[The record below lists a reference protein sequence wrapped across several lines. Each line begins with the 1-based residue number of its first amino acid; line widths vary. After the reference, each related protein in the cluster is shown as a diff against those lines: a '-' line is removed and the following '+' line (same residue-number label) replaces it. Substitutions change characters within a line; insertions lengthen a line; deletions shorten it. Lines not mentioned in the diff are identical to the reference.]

1 MTVSHTDEDWNHYAD
16 RWEVLAPDGSV
27 LATRVLRHPH
37 VDQQPFT
44 RELANVEIPG
54 DIPRVTVRARDS
66 EHAYGGAE
74 VAVTLPDRKEL
85 ADPGAGTASAPSL
98 AGAHLRSPSA
108 HCAAATPPCANGSA
122 ANDLRAPPGEDHR
135 GGG

>member
-1 MTVSHTDEDWNHYAD
+1 MNFTRCAAAALALAAGVAAAGEADVVAARAEPQPDGRYRFVVTVSHTDEDWNHYAD

-74 VAVTLPDRKEL
+74 VTVTLPDRKDL
-85 ADPGAGTASAPSL
+85 ADP
-98 AGAHLRSPSA
+98 
-108 HCAAATPPCANGSA
+108 
-122 ANDLRAPPGEDHR
+122 
-135 GGG
+135 